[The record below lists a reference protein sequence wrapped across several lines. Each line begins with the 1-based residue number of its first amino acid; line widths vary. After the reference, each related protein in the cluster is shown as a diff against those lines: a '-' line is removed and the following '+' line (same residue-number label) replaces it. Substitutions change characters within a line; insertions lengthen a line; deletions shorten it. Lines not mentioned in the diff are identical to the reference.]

1 MIIKPK
7 ISPPFWIVIILLN
20 SHKVARGVG
29 RLITCQKNLRRF
41 KWLFSWMMILLL
53 LISFWKE
60 IHLKLL
66 REILLTSLNLII
78 TTRINS
84 KMKFRGI
91 CRRIKII
98 EKNNWLNCRK
108 KILIQALVSS
118 HPILI
123 MMLLKNLLF
132 IRLIGSLKNINL
144 KEFIHPRFLIPKI
157 LSKFKKQHL
166 INNNFEYLNAIKVS
180 KTRWLKLD
188 PQNL

>member
-1 MIIKPK
+1 
-7 ISPPFWIVIILLN
+7 
-20 SHKVARGVG
+20 
-29 RLITCQKNLRRF
+29 
-41 KWLFSWMMILLL
+41 
-53 LISFWKE
+53 
-60 IHLKLL
+60 
-66 REILLTSLNLII
+66 
-78 TTRINS
+78 
-84 KMKFRGI
+84 MKFRGI

-144 KEFIHPRFLIPKI
+144 KEFIHPRFLITKI

-180 KTRWLKLD
+180 KTR
-188 PQNL
+188 